1 MADDTERARHE
12 GLEGPALLDA
22 LLAEK
27 DAQPIWSVEDLA
39 CDGFFD
45 TDEELSEFLSWV
57 DAERKANLA

>member
-1 MADDTERARHE
+1 MADNTERASHG
-12 GLEGPALLDA
+12 GLEGPALLAA

-27 DAQPIWSVEDLA
+27 DAQPIRSIEDLA

-57 DAERKANLA
+57 DIERKANLA